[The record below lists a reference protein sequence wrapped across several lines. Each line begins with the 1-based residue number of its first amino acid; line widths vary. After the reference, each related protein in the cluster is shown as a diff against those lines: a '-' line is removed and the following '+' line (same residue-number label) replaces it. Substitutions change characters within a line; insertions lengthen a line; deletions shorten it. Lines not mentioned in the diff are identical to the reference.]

1 MSAPAQNRRPCSGSF
16 AVARLAKAAGFM
28 EAAELT
34 TTLDETNELRDAF
47 VTLWIHSGIASS
59 DFICCKRP
67 GEYHSSENHDAAVGI
82 LANVDQELA
91 EQLRRL
97 LRLKTKAAY
106 SGAQASADDAKVAQ
120 RAATRLLEAAR
131 SHQ

>member
-1 MSAPAQNRRPCSGSF
+1 M
-16 AVARLAKAAGFM
+16 AKAAGFM